1 MCLYIDFTLVW
12 LSLAEMITNEQIAT
26 ILSATSEVILIREIT
41 GGYGGVYIEQRY
53 LVRGQL
59 PMFTTFFDPIL
70 PSTTL
75 FSMQVGT

>member
-1 MCLYIDFTLVW
+1 
-12 LSLAEMITNEQIAT
+12 MITNEQIAT